1 MCAIMSI
8 LDKRRTLL
16 TNQSSFEQWMTMGDA
31 VFTLRNEGITVSIS
45 KLSRLA
51 NTKKIKVS
59 RDPLDERVRLVD
71 VVELRNYF
79 SASKRFR
86 P

>member
-1 MCAIMSI
+1 MP
-8 LDKRRTLL
+8 DQT
-16 TNQSSFEQWMTMGDA
+16 EQWMTMGDA
-31 VFTLRNEGITVSIS
+31 VFTLRNEGINVSIS

-51 NTKKIKVS
+51 SAKKIKS
-59 RDPLDERVRLVD
+59 GSDPLDERARLVD

-79 SASKRFR
+79 NSSKRIR